1 MDDITGTGTFSATD
15 RLYMRRALELAERG
29 RGRVSPNPLV
39 GCVLVADDQIVGE
52 GWHARAGEAHA
63 EVVALREAGN
73 LAAGATLYVTLEPCD
88 HHGRTPPCTEALIGA
103 GVQRVVVA
111 SLDPN
116 PRVNGAGVERLR
128 RAGTEVVTGVL
139 RDEANLQNEV
149 FRTNQMLGR
158 PFVLYKTA
166 MSLDGKVAVRGGPA
180 RWITGEA
187 ARTRVHEW
195 RDEYDAIGVGIGTV
209 LMDDPSLTTRLP
221 ENPRS
226 TAGATAGGAA
236 SAAGTPPGRT
246 PVKVVFDTSLRIPPS
261 ARLFEPGPDGAAA
274 RVIVVAGEHVLQR
287 NPDATHLLRQLM
299 NLGADVIF
307 APETDGRPDLKA
319 ALRELLSRG
328 VTSLLLE
335 GGGEL
340 AAAFLTAELID
351 RVAWFVAPTLIGGAG
366 LPGPLGGAGAASM
379 DDAVRLPDLEVEV
392 VGADLLL
399 TGHPDYPV
407 VLVAD
412 GPEAAEQGTEDG
424 AERDTRSGG
433 HTDGA
438 RQKTAAP
445 AGRRVT

>member
-1 MDDITGTGTFSATD
+1 MDDITATGAFSAND
-15 RLYMRRALELAERG
+15 ELYMRRALELAERG
-29 RGRVSPNPLV
+29 RGRVNPNPLV
-39 GCVLVADDQIVGE
+39 GCVLVVDDLIVGE

-63 EVVALREAGN
+63 EVVALHEAGPG
-73 LAAGATLYVTLEPCD
+73 AEGATAYVTLEPCD

-111 SLDPN
+111 SLDPD
-116 PRVNGAGVERLR
+116 PRVNGAGVQRLR
-128 RAGTEVVTGVL
+128 QAGLVVDTGVL
-139 RDEANLQNEV
+139 QDEANLQNEV
-149 FRTNQMLGR
+149 FRTNRMLGR

-187 ARTRVHEW
+187 ARTKVHRW

-209 LMDDPSLTTRLP
+209 LMDDPSLTTRIP
-221 ENPRS
+221 ESPRS
-226 TAGATAGGAA
+226 TLSGVTVEPSGGT
-236 SAAGTPPGRT
+236 AGTPPGRT
-246 PVKVVFDTSLRIPPS
+246 PVRVIFDSDLRTPPN
-261 ARLFEPGPDGAAA
+261 ARLFETGPDGADA
-274 RVIVVAGEHVLQR
+274 RVIVVAGENVLQR
-287 NPDATHLLRQLM
+287 NPDATPLLRQLL
-299 NLGADVIF
+299 NRGADVIF
-307 APETDGRPDLKA
+307 AQEREGRPDLKA
-319 ALRELLSRG
+319 ALRELLQRG

-340 AAAFLTAELID
+340 AAAFLEAELID

-366 LPGPLGGAGAASM
+366 VPGPLGGTGAASM
-379 DDAVRLPDLEVEV
+379 DDAVSLPDLEVQV

-412 GPEAAEQGTEDG
+412 EPTEHEHRTEEAAEAGSREED
-424 AERDTRSGG
+424 ARRS
-433 HTDGA
+433 
-438 RQKTAAP
+438 TAAP